1 MSFIIT
7 VGNVFAELFLSHEKE
22 VAELLRRLSSVGKK
36 LFLVTNSS
44 VNFVYVF
51 QLNELTN
58 CVLLS

>member
-1 MSFIIT
+1 MY
-7 VGNVFAELFLSHEKE
+7 FAELFLSHEKE

-51 QLNELTN
+51 QLNELKN
-58 CVLLS
+58 CVLIS